1 MKLDNGEFTVK
12 MAAAVQGSPA
22 FAPQMQEIRRDFC
35 PSVEP
40 ARLLPEKHVAI
51 GNP

>member
-12 MAAAVQGSPA
+12 MAAAVQGSLV
-22 FAPQMQEIRRDFC
+22 FATQMQEIRRDFS
-35 PSVEP
+35 PRVEP
-40 ARLLPEKHVAI
+40 ASLLPEKHVAI